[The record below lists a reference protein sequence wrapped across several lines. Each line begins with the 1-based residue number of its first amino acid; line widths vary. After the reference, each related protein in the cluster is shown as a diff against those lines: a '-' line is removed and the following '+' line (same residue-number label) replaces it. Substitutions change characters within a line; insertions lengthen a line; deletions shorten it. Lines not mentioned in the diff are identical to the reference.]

1 MQHCV
6 ARRTNGKRN
15 MQLEMGQARMRRVA
29 SRRAASHCN
38 FVLFASTS
46 FNFVFF
52 SAYFSFTLLFFS
64 AYLFL
69 SLFPFLSPVH
79 RFAVTVSLHCLSFCS
94 SFTPTSFATLISST
108 RTSICFGSSFPL
120 HHSLRFAFGFVFG
133 LFRLLP
139 CVTDTVD
146 NKFSAN
152 SMRYPLYHAAKH

>member
-52 SAYFSFTLLFFS
+52 SAYFSFTLLSFS

-79 RFAVTVSLHCLSFCS
+79 RFAVTVSLPCLSFCS
-94 SFTPTSFATLISST
+94 SFNRFFICYFDKLDKDIDLLRFFVSSSSFTSF
-108 RTSICFGSSFPL
+108 C
-120 HHSLRFAFGFVFG
+120 LR
-133 LFRLLP
+133 LCLRL
-139 CVTDTVD
+139 V
-146 NKFSAN
+146 SAVAL
-152 SMRYPLYHAAKH
+152 RDRHC